1 MKIIL
6 TKKEIQECK
15 EFGKKISEMTKSQ
28 IPNIKEVRK
37 AINSSLPV
45 TIHMAITGNIV
56 IDIKEEFTIKFMS
69 LYSKYIAMLVP
80 NIMAIYYTLQ
90 NFCTEYYKMQEELV
104 QKYLEK

>member
-15 EFGKKISEMTKSQ
+15 EFSKKISEISNSK

-45 TIHMAITGNIV
+45 TIHVAITGNIV

-69 LYSKYIAMLVP
+69 LYSKYIAMLIP

-90 NFCTEYYKMQEELV
+90 NFCTEYDKMQEELV

>member
-6 TKKEIQECK
+6 SKKEIQECK
-15 EFGKKISEMTKSQ
+15 EFSKKISEISNSQ

-37 AINSSLPV
+37 AINSSVPV

-80 NIMAIYYTLQ
+80 NIMAIYYTLE
-90 NFCTEYYKMQEELV
+90 NFCTEYDKMQEELV